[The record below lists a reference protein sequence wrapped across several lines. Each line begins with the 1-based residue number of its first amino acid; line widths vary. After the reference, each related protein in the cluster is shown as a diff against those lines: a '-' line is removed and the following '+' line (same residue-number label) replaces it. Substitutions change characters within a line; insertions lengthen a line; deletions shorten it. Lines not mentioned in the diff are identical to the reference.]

1 MTSPR
6 FVTGSLY
13 RHIVVM
19 TSTAALGLMAIFLVD
34 LADLYFL
41 SLLGEVEIAAAIG
54 YAGSILFFTTA
65 VCIGIAIAM
74 AALVSRAA
82 GTGDMLSVRRYVA
95 SVCVFAIVV
104 TIPLALIVWLNIGFF
119 LDLLGATGRA
129 HRLATLYLRIIV
141 PSMPILALA
150 MAAGGVLRALGFAK
164 RAMFTTIAGGA
175 VNAVLDPILI
185 FVLDMGVAG
194 AATASVMA
202 RITVLVVGVL
212 YLARSNCLPCSI
224 GLREFRK
231 DLSNI
236 VKIAVPAVLTNV
248 ATPMGNA
255 YVTASIAGFGDGPVA
270 GFSIIGRVIPVA
282 FGIIFALSGAMGPI
296 VGQNFGAGNLQRV
309 RQALINSLL
318 FSSLVVAAI
327 SLLLWFAQGYIIETF
342 HAQPEAASL
351 IQFFCTFIAISFVFN
366 GAHFVTNAT
375 FNNLGYPIWS
385 TLTNW
390 GKATVGT
397 VPFVWL
403 GAQWYGAE
411 GALAGQAVGTV
422 IFGVITVVMALRL
435 TQNLLVEATAE
446 SQNKI

>member
-95 SVCVFAIVV
+95 SVCVFAMVV

-119 LDLLGATGRA
+119 LDSLGATGRA

-150 MAAGGVLRALGFAK
+150 MSAGGVLRALGFAK
-164 RAMFTTIAGGA
+164 RAMFTTIAGGI

-185 FVLDMGVAG
+185 FGLDMGVAG

-202 RITVLVVGVL
+202 RITVLLVGAL
-212 YLARSNCLPCSI
+212 YVARSNCLPCTI
-224 GLREFRK
+224 GFREFRN

-248 ATPMGNA
+248 ATPVGNA

-296 VGQNFGAGNLQRV
+296 VGQNFGAGNMQRV
-309 RQALINSLL
+309 RQTLIDSLL

-327 SLLLWFAQGYIIETF
+327 SLLLWFAQGYIIKIF

-375 FNNLGYPIWS
+375 FNNLGYPVWS

-397 VPFVWL
+397 IPFVWL
-403 GAQWYGAE
+403 GAQWFGAE

-422 IFGVITVVMALRL
+422 IFGIVTVVMALRL
-435 TQNLLVEATAE
+435 TQRLLVEATAQ
-446 SQNKI
+446 SQNRI